1 MLIWNLNMCFEKNC
15 VKEALKRKIADN
27 NGIASYANLN
37 SADSN
42 MLTYM
47 REKE

>member
-1 MLIWNLNMCFEKNC
+1 MLWKKNC
-15 VKEALKRKIADN
+15 VKEALKGKITDT
-27 NGIASYANLN
+27 NGVASYANLN

-42 MLTYM
+42 MLPYM